1 MTVDSLSNSVY
12 TINNPT
18 WTDAGTYTI
27 NLLLTSY
34 SPTFNQSTDSFR
46 IVVSQN
52 TYPYFDT
59 PPQSVLI
66 LPTSMTTYTFPVI
79 KDSEGDPT
87 SIIMTG
93 IPSYASLNA
102 ATNVMTFNPSTLG
115 STIITY

>member
-1 MTVDSLSNSVY
+1 MNSPSNDVY
-12 TINNPT
+12 NIVNPI

-34 SPTFNQSTDSFR
+34 SPTFTQSTDSFN

-52 TYPYFDT
+52 NYPYFDT
-59 PPQSVLI
+59 PHQSVLI
-66 LPTSMTTYTFPVI
+66 LPTSLTTYTFPVV

-102 ATNVMTFNPSTLG
+102 ATNVMTFNPTTLG